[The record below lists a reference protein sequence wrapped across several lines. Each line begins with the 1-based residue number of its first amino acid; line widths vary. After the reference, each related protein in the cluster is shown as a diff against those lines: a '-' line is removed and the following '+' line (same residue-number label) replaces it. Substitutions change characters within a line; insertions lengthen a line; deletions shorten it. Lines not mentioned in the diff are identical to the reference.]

1 MGEARLRRAVVGLA
15 VVLIGCVALGVAGLG
30 VEDRLEPT
38 SLIVP
43 GTSSAHGQALA
54 EEHFGASS
62 PFAVLLRG
70 PAGEIDRQGPG
81 LVRALRRDPAVTVV
95 SPWDRG

>member
-1 MGEARLRRAVVGLA
+1 MGGKPGKAGLRAAAAGLLVVLISCIALA
-15 VVLIGCVALGVAGLG
+15 VVGLG
-30 VEDRLEPT
+30 VEDRLQPT

-43 GTSSAHGQALA
+43 GTSSARGQELA

-70 PAGEIDRQGPG
+70 PAGAIDRQGPD

-95 SPWDRG
+95 